1 MPNEIKT
8 NKHYKHNLK
17 FLAIGA
23 LVGGVLGALFG
34 ILQEYGAFH
43 IPGVEHLIEV
53 SPLGIVV
60 TAIILG
66 VIIGSVLGE
75 LLDLYIF
82 YSNHDSA
89 ISYSEVGKLE
99 LHEEKLNISK
109 SRVQTGEV
117 NMHKEVTTE
126 EKTFTVP
133 VAHEELIIE
142 SKLKNGDTDTIRIP
156 VMEEQVEIIKH
167 PVALE
172 DVSYHIEQFQENK
185 SVTETVKKEKLNVQK
200 DGFTTVVD
208 KEIK

>member
-17 FLAIGA
+17 FLAIGV

-34 ILQEYGAFH
+34 LLQEFGTFH

-53 SPLGIVV
+53 SPLGIVA

-75 LLDLYIF
+75 LVDLYI
-82 YSNHDSA
+82 YYNNHDSA
-89 ISYSEVGKLE
+89 ISYSDGEKLQ
-99 LHEEKLNISK
+99 LREEKLNISK
-109 SRVQTGEV
+109 NHIQTGEV

-133 VAHEELIIE
+133 VNREELIIE
-142 SKLKNGDTDTIRIP
+142 SKLKNGDTDTVRIP

-172 DVSYHIEQFQENK
+172 DVSYRIEQIEENK
-185 SVTETVKKEKLNVQK
+185 CVTETIKKEKLNVET
-200 DGFTTVVD
+200 DGITTVVD
-208 KEIK
+208 KEVK